1 LGTNGIISGKRGF
14 VISVSFGRL
23 FKSSGDPALNQRKA
37 FFPRDHRIGNDRRYD
52 ATAGA
57 QLIINLF
64 TEGFRTMKTLAP
76 SRRFTLAAALT
87 AMLTLAAFTG
97 TANAQKIAAV
107 DIKAVLTAMPEAQAA
122 DARIQ
127 ATSKMWQDS
136 LQTMRTQY
144 QAKQDTYAKL
154 GETASADYK
163 KKEADDLQSL
173 ADQFTK
179 FQEAKFGKEG
189 ELAQMQTQLLQ
200 PIYDKLRNAL
210 QAYAKKE
217 KIAIIVDKSAA
228 VYTDE
233 SADLTAKFQEY
244 LKSQATNSK

>member
-1 LGTNGIISGKRGF
+1 
-14 VISVSFGRL
+14 
-23 FKSSGDPALNQRKA
+23 
-37 FFPRDHRIGNDRRYD
+37 
-52 ATAGA
+52 
-57 QLIINLF
+57 
-64 TEGFRTMKTLAP
+64 MKTLAS

-87 AMLTLAAFTG
+87 AILTLAAFTG
-97 TANAQKIAAV
+97 TASAQKIAAV

-163 KKEADDLQSL
+163 KKEAEDLQSL

-210 QAYAKKE
+210 QSYAKKE
-217 KIAIIVDKSAA
+217 KVAIIVDKSAA
-228 VYTDE
+228 VFVDDA
-233 SADLTAKFQEY
+233 ADLTAKFQEY
-244 LKSQATNSK
+244 LKSQATNTK